1 MMGKYVY
8 KVRHLE
14 EEFRC
19 RTFASE
25 FCKMPVP
32 KVSQGRLFSM

>member
-14 EEFRC
+14 EESRC

-25 FCKMPVP
+25 FCKMLVP
-32 KVSQGRLFSM
+32 EVSQGRLFSM